1 MCAVEQ
7 PAQASRAAAGTTRG
21 RRSAVKDTVT
31 IYSQNSRGLR
41 TDKLEEVLAT
51 MKEKNIFAWCVQ
63 ESWRIKM
70 EQLDHHDTG
79 CLSINHGPDEKLCR
93 RGSLGVMII
102 LSPLAKAAYERGG
115 CKKKVYGLRIVSVLL
130 VMEDEKGK
138 TIKLRLVSAYAPTS
152 NATDDKHDM
161 FRGHLRQV
169 VQDAQRQDEILIV
182 GADINA
188 SCGRHGTMMDDEN
201 VQSPVGRHGI
211 NWVNK
216 AGEQVLTFCGLNN
229 LCLPKSFFQKNYAT
243 RGTWKHP

>member
-7 PAQASRAAAGTTRG
+7 PAQASRAAAGTTRR

-41 TDKLEEVLAT
+41 DDKLEEVLAT

-152 NATDDKHDM
+152 SATDDKHDM

-169 VQDAQRQDEILIV
+169 VQDAQRQDEILI
-182 GADINA
+182 G
-188 SCGRHGTMMDDEN
+188 
-201 VQSPVGRHGI
+201 
-211 NWVNK
+211 
-216 AGEQVLTFCGLNN
+216 GLI
-229 LCLPKSFFQKNYAT
+229 
-243 RGTWKHP
+243 